1 MYVILGASGNTGNV
15 VAKNLLA
22 RGQKVRVVGRN
33 AAHLQPLAAQGAE
46 IFIADATDASAL
58 TKAFHKADAAYV
70 MIPPNPTS
78 HEYRA
83 YQDRVSDAIAA
94 AIKNAG
100 VKNVVSLSS
109 FGADKPSGTGP
120 VVGLHDLEQKLNQI
134 EGANVLHLRAG
145 YFMEN
150 TLPQVGA
157 IRMVG
162 SMIGPVAPTLKLP
175 MTATRDIGAAAADAL
190 LRLGFQGKQTQEL
203 HGQRDI
209 DYTEAAAIVGKAIG
223 KPDLRIHSGARQSDS
238 SCDGAD
244 GNVRQH
250 GRPDPGNG
258 RRTEQRT
265 HARAGTSFRRQHNA
279 HAVRNLCS
287 RVLRSGVS
295 KTSSSIGSKVVKKTK
310 AKGHADSD
318 AWPLFH
324 VGECNKRAAGFANL
338 HSDAHCLGL
347 GVEIENVFAHF
358 ASPARLL
365 VAAKRQS
372 RVKNVVAVDPDRSGA
387 QQCCRAVRFEDIL
400 VQTPAARPYT
410 ESLAAIYSSS
420 GLSNGIAA
428 TTGPN
433 ISSCTTFISS
443 LVFTRRWARQ
453 SIPCRRASSRRSP
466 PSRLPPYQSR
476 GSRTRAAIAPRRQAD
491 P

>member
-58 TKAFHKADAAYV
+58 TKAFHKVDAAYV
-70 MIPPNPTS
+70 MIPPSPTS
-78 HEYRA
+78 NEYRA
-83 YQDRVSDAIAA
+83 YQDRVSDAITE

-120 VVGLHDLEQKLNQI
+120 VAGLHDLEQKLNQI
-134 EGANVLHLRAG
+134 DAANVLHLRAG

-203 HGQRDI
+203 HGQRDV

-223 KPDLRIHSGARQSDS
+223 KPDLGYIQA
-238 SCDGAD
+238 
-244 GNVRQH
+244 
-250 GRPDPGNG
+250 PDN
-258 RRTEQRT
+258 Q
-265 HARAGTSFRRQHNA
+265 
-279 HAVRNLCS
+279 
-287 RVLRSGVS
+287 
-295 KTSSSIGSKVVKKTK
+295 I
-310 AKGHADSD
+310 
-318 AWPLFH
+318 
-324 VGECNKRAAGFANL
+324 RAAMVQMGMSDNMAGLILEMAGALNSGHMRALEPRSAANTTPTKFETFVAE
-338 HSDAHCLGL
+338 SF
-347 GVEIENVFAHF
+347 I
-358 ASPARLL
+358 PAFQKQ
-365 VAAKRQS
+365 AA
-372 RVKNVVAVDPDRSGA
+372 A
-387 QQCCRAVRFEDIL
+387 
-400 VQTPAARPYT
+400 
-410 ESLAAIYSSS
+410 
-420 GLSNGIAA
+420 
-428 TTGPN
+428 
-433 ISSCTTFISS
+433 
-443 LVFTRRWARQ
+443 
-453 SIPCRRASSRRSP
+453 
-466 PSRLPPYQSR
+466 
-476 GSRTRAAIAPRRQAD
+476 
-491 P
+491 